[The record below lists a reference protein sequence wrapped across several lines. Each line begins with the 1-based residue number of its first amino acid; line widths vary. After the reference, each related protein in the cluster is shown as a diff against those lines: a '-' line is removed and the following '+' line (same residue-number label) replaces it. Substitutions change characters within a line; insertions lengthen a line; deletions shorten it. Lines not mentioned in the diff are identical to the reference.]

1 MENDKENYNSN
12 FCTQCGVELAIDP
25 RIRRYQMGYIKLA
38 CPVVHIWPTAKKPT
52 LLRFQ
57 ALRPSK
63 YESWAEKIAYYLSW
77 DFGLVQE
84 REIATGVD
92 FKYSVIIGIE
102 ESIHEILMN
111 LKEIVLRSDAYG
123 IREGSIHVVG
133 PKKVTAQDIMLPP
146 FMRIIDTTQH
156 IANINKSITLDISLQ
171 IEKGRRYII
180 QNPNNYNPKDEI
192 FAIDAAFVF
201 PIDAAF
207 APVQN
212 VNYSIHSYW
221 SENETQEILFLEIW
235 TNGGLA
241 PKEALYEA
249 SQNLIDF
256 FLPFLNAKEENN
268 DGTNS
273 LSDDITPS
281 LPILHI
287 STDTKRIAFDQMYI
301 DQLNFS
307 TRVYNCLKKAN
318 INTVSDL
325 LNYSRE
331 DLMKIKHLGEQ
342 SVKEIL
348 EFIRNIQ
355 IDSPGNPV

>member
-1 MENDKENYNSN
+1 MNQNKIAVSIKIPELKCVEFRTENKRFNYGRFTLSPLRKGQANTIGS
-12 FCTQCGVELAIDP
+12 A
-25 RIRRYQMGYIKLA
+25 IRR
-38 CPVVHIWPTAKKPT
+38 V
-52 LLRFQ
+52 LLGEVEGTCITRAQFQ
-57 ALRPSK
+57 NISN
-63 YESWAEKIAYYLSW
+63 E
-77 DFGLVQE
+77 
-84 REIATGVD
+84 
-92 FKYSVIIGIE
+92 YSVIIGIE

-111 LKEIVLRSDAYG
+111 LKEIVLRSDVYG
-123 IREGSIHVVG
+123 IREGCIHVVG

-146 FMRIIDTTQH
+146 SVRIIDTTQH

-171 IEKGRRYII
+171 IEKGRGYII
-180 QNPNNYNPKDEI
+180 QNPNNYNSKDGI
-192 FAIDAAFVF
+192 F

-207 APVQN
+207 VPVQN

-221 SENETQEILFLEIW
+221 SENEIQEILFLEIW

-249 SQNLIDF
+249 SRNLIDF
-256 FLPFLNAKEENN
+256 FLPFLNAKEENI

-273 LSDDITPS
+273 LSDNITPS
-281 LPILHI
+281 LPISHI
-287 STDTKRIAFDQMYI
+287 STDTKRIDFDKMYI

-325 LNYSRE
+325 SNYRRE

-348 EFIRNIQ
+348 EFMRNIG

>member
-1 MENDKENYNSN
+1 MNQNEISVSIKIP
-12 FCTQCGVELAIDP
+12 ELKCIESRTESKRFHYSRFTLSPLRKDQANTIGSA
-25 RIRRYQMGYIKLA
+25 IRRVLLGEVEGTCI
-38 CPVVHIWPTAKKPT
+38 TRAK
-52 LLRFQ
+52 FHNI
-57 ALRPSK
+57 SN
-63 YESWAEKIAYYLSW
+63 E
-77 DFGLVQE
+77 
-84 REIATGVD
+84 
-92 FKYSVIIGIE
+92 YSVIIGIE

-133 PKKVTAQDIMLPP
+133 PKKVTAEDIILPP
-146 FMRIIDTTQH
+146 SVRIIDTTQH

-171 IEKGRRYII
+171 IEKGHGYII
-180 QNPNNYNPKDEI
+180 QNPNNSNSKDEI
-192 FAIDAAFVF
+192 FPIDAAFVF
-201 PIDAAF
+201 PIDAVF
-207 APVQN
+207 VPVQN

-221 SENETQEILFLEIW
+221 SGNETQEILFLEIW

-249 SQNLIDF
+249 SRKLIDF
-256 FLPFLNAKEENN
+256 FLPFLNAKEENS

-273 LSDDITPS
+273 LSDNITPS
-281 LPILHI
+281 LPISHT
-287 STDTKRIAFDQMYI
+287 STDTKRIVFTQMYI

-307 TRVYNCLKKAN
+307 TRIYNCLKKAN

-325 LNYSRE
+325 LNYSGE

-348 EFIRNIQ
+348 ELMRNIG